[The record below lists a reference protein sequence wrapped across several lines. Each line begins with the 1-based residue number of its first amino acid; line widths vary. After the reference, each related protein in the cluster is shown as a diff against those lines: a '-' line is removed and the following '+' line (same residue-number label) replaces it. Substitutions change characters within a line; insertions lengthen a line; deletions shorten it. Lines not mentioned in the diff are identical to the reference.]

1 MNVRTS
7 VFVYADDQVS
17 QAGLEQLLRT
27 RVETSVVASGQI
39 DEAQVAVVAVDEVDE
54 EAVRTISGIQ
64 RNGCPKVVIV
74 ASCLDEAGM
83 LAASEA
89 GTLGMIRRG
98 DVTADRLVR
107 VVQQVA
113 AGRASVP
120 TDLVGQLLGAVCRLA
135 RVAGNGQAATPTGLT
150 EREQD
155 VIRLLAD
162 GRDTAEIATT
172 LCYSERTVKGV
183 IHDVTSRLQLRNRS
197 HVVAFALRNGM
208 I

>member
-1 MNVRTS
+1 MSDEETTTEVGKREAELAAQPN
-7 VFVYADDQVS
+7 
-17 QAGLEQLLRT
+17 QAEG
-27 RVETSVVASGQI
+27 VEGVAS
-39 DEAQVAVVAVDEVDE
+39 
-54 EAVRTISGIQ
+54 
-64 RNGCPKVVIV
+64 
-74 ASCLDEAGM
+74 
-83 LAASEA
+83 
-89 GTLGMIRRG
+89 
-98 DVTADRLVR
+98 
-107 VVQQVA
+107 
-113 AGRASVP
+113 
-120 TDLVGQLLGAVCRLA
+120 
-135 RVAGNGQAATPTGLT
+135 ATPTGLT